1 MNSIPRSSSSD
12 VPASAAALRGAVHRA
27 WTLIQSGD
35 YDEAS
40 AVLEPLDPANLNVA
54 VPGRLARNLAV
65 LQTRR
70 PELLATLIEAGL
82 FKALKRYPLVP
93 TASGQL
99 VPARVEVDPS
109 GKPIGEP
116 VPLSTNPDPRDAADL
131 AIQRLVEHI
140 RAGKAI
146 VFADVIDGYLLSQLA
161 AAKPTLEVG
170 MQQAVY
176 VAEPDPLLLIACLM
190 LHDWS
195 GNDSPMTDPRFM
207 WFVGPRAWVEFESTM
222 RRNLMRPLP
231 VIKLGREAPRAA
243 ITHVLNRCHAYFE
256 DREKQWAKQIDK
268 HYANFKCD
276 ALTVGLA
283 ARPKVLLLTSRFT
296 TVLKYSTADCE
307 QAFAKLGWR
316 TKTLIEPSDT
326 HRLTRS
332 SIRHALATFKPDLV
346 FTIDQ
351 LRSHCKTP
359 IPDRL
364 PFVCWVQD
372 QLPKFT
378 NAKAGASIGPRDFVL
393 SMVGPMYTQQW
404 GYPARQIVEMPKLTR
419 PPVRPTSWVSDG
431 DDLVYVSSAAQQS
444 QHLLDALEHPF
455 LKACGEAMIDCYRR
469 GEALPTMG
477 DVGRLVDRVA
487 QERGETYSDEQR
499 ALAVNELYHPLNNAL
514 YRQQA
519 LSWVAAAADDLNLS
533 FALHGPGWDQHPD
546 FARFARG
553 PVAYGSDLEALTRRS
568 KINLQIVPSFCL
580 HQRLLDGL
588 VAGGFFLVRQHPS
601 DTLMPRLL
609 KLLDPAANTVAEAFA
624 AAGDQRGELEA
635 LLKQAQGLA
644 DLGMPIDMVQHLR
657 SAQRAELM
665 NTTGQAL
672 PQLDDISFHDAA
684 SLRQRIEMYIDY
696 AALRRR
702 VSTVQ
707 RTNVETRLSYT
718 AGLRRTLARVGR
730 LLIDETADAFP
741 ENPSAASTIVSSFT
755 FAA

>member
-1 MNSIPRSSSSD
+1 MNTIPRSPSSASK
-12 VPASAAALRGAVHRA
+12 PAGEELRAAVHRA
-27 WTLIQSGD
+27 WTLIQRGE

-40 AVLEPLDPANLNVA
+40 VWLEARDSTNLNVA
-54 VPGRLARNLAV
+54 VPARLARNLAA
-65 LQTRR
+65 LDSHR
-70 PELLATLIEAGL
+70 PRLLAALVEAGL
-82 FKALKRYPLVP
+82 FKTLKRYPLTA

-99 VPARVEVDPS
+99 VPARAEAELS
-109 GKPIGEP
+109 GAAP
-116 VPLSTNPDPRDAADL
+116 VPLSTNPDPRAAADL
-131 AIQRLVEHI
+131 AIQRLAQHI
-140 RAGKAI
+140 RVGKAI

-161 AAKPTLEVG
+161 AAKPTLDVG

-176 VAEPDPLLLIACLM
+176 VAEPDPHLLIACLM

-195 GNDSPMTDPRFM
+195 GDDSPITDPRFV
-207 WFVGPRAWVEFESTM
+207 WFVGARAWANFESMM

-243 ITHVLNRCHAYFE
+243 ITQVLDRCHAYY
-256 DREKQWAKQIDK
+256 DRQEAGWAKKIDK
-268 HYANFKCD
+268 HYANFDCD
-276 ALTVGLA
+276 ALTFGVA

-296 TVLKYSTADCE
+296 SVLKYSTADCE

-326 HRLTRS
+326 HRLTQS
-332 SIRHALATFKPDLV
+332 SIRHALATFKPDMV
-346 FTIDQ
+346 FAIDQ
-351 LRSHCKTP
+351 LRSHCKTA

-378 NAKAGASIGPRDFVL
+378 NAKAGKSIGPRDFVL

-419 PPVRPTSWVSDG
+419 PPIRPKTWQSDG
-431 DDLVYVSSAAQQS
+431 DDLVYVSSASQQPAQIINAMES
-444 QHLLDALEHPF
+444 PF
-455 LKACGEAMIDCYRR
+455 LRACGAEMIELYGR
-469 GEALPTMG
+469 GESLPTMG
-477 DVGRLVDRVA
+477 DVGQLVDRRA
-487 QERGETYSDEQR
+487 KQRGETLTPPHR

-519 LSWVAAAADDLNLS
+519 LLWVAAAADDLNLS
-533 FALHGPGWDQHPD
+533 FALHGPGWQNHPD

-553 PVAYGSDLEALTRRS
+553 PVAYGPDLEALTRRS
-568 KINLQIVPSFCL
+568 KINFQIVPSFCL

-601 DTLMPRLL
+601 DTLMPQLL
-609 KLLDPAANTVAEAFA
+609 KRIAPEANTVGEALD
-624 AAGDQRGELEA
+624 AAGDARSELEA
-635 LLKQAQGLA
+635 LLKQAEGLA

-657 SAQRAELM
+657 GSQRAELM
-665 NTTGQAL
+665 NTTGYAL
-672 PQLDDISFHDAA
+672 PQLNDVSFNDAA
-684 SLRQRIEMYIDY
+684 SLRQHIETYIDY

-702 VSTVQ
+702 VSAAQ
-707 RTNVETRLSYT
+707 RESVEHRLSYT

-730 LLIDETADAFP
+730 LLAEEPADAFP
-741 ENPSAASTIVSSFT
+741 DNPSAASTITSSFT

>member
-1 MNSIPRSSSSD
+1 MNSIPRSSPSVSK
-12 VPASAAALRGAVHRA
+12 PAGEAVRLAVHHA
-27 WTLIQSGD
+27 WTSIQQGRYAD
-35 YDEAS
+35 VALALS
-40 AVLEPLDPANLNVA
+40 AHEPSDLNVA
-54 VPGRLARNLAV
+54 VPARLGRNLAAM
-65 LQTRR
+65 QAHR
-70 PELLATLIEAGL
+70 PELLATLVQAGL
-82 FKALKRYPLVP
+82 FQTLKRYPLTA

-99 VPARVEVDPS
+99 VPARVEVDTPGS
-109 GKPIGEP
+109 AP
-116 VPLSTNPDPRDAADL
+116 VPLSTNPDPRAAADL
-131 AIQRLVEHI
+131 AIQRLAEHL

-176 VAEPDPLLLIACLM
+176 VAEPDPHLLIACLM

-195 GNDSPMTDPRFM
+195 GDDSPITDPRFM
-207 WFVGPRAWVEFESTM
+207 WFVGARAWADFESTM
-222 RRNLMRPLP
+222 RRNHMRPLP

-243 ITHVLNRCHAYFE
+243 ITRVLERCHHYYARLE
-256 DREKQWAKQIDK
+256 TEWAKKIDK
-268 HYANFKCD
+268 HYGNFDCE
-276 ALTVGLA
+276 ALTFGVA

-316 TKTLIEPSDT
+316 TKTLVEPTDT
-326 HRLTRS
+326 HRITQS
-332 SIRHALATFKPDLV
+332 SIRCALATFKPDMV

-351 LRSHCKTP
+351 LRSHCKTA
-359 IPDRL
+359 IPERL

-378 NAKAGASIGPRDFVL
+378 NERAGRSIGPRDFVL
-393 SMVGPMYTQQW
+393 SMVGPMYTTQW

-419 PPVRPTSWVSDG
+419 PPMRPKTWQSDG
-431 DDLVYVSSAAQQS
+431 DDLVYVSSAS
-444 QHLLDALEHPF
+444 QRPAPLLDAMQSPF
-455 LKACGEAMIDCYRR
+455 LKACGEAMIEIYGR

-477 DVGRLVDRVA
+477 DVGRVVDEVA
-487 QERGETYSDEQR
+487 RQRGKRFSAANR
-499 ALAVNELYHPLNNAL
+499 ALAINELYHPLNNAL

-519 LSWVAAAADDLNLS
+519 LSWVAQATDDLDLS

-553 PVAYGSDLEALTRRS
+553 PVAYGPDLEALTRRS

-588 VAGGFFLVRQHPS
+588 VAGGFFLVRHHPS
-601 DTLMPRLL
+601 DTLMPQLL
-609 KLLDPAANTVAEAFA
+609 KLIDPAANTVAEALD
-624 AAGDQRGELEA
+624 AAGGKRAELEA
-635 LLKQAQGLA
+635 LLKRAEGLA

-657 SAQRAELM
+657 GSQRAELM

-672 PQLDDISFHDAA
+672 PQLNDVSFHDAA
-684 SLRQRIEMYIDY
+684 SLRQHIETYIDY

-702 VSTVQ
+702 VSAAQ
-707 RTNVETRLSYT
+707 RESVEHRLSYT
-718 AGLRRTLARVGR
+718 AGLRRTLARIGR
-730 LLIDETADAFP
+730 LLSEEPPDAFP
-741 ENPSAASTIVSSFT
+741 ENPSAASTITSSFT